1 MAVTTSPRFGVTRW
15 SAGGDAFN
23 RTQMDASHSAIE
35 TKGAIYLQSVAASRP
50 AAGTVGRYHY
60 ATDTTAFTYDDGTGW
75 RSVSD
80 PSTVLLT
87 ATQTLTNKTISG
99 ASNTLT
105 NIAQAS
111 VTSLT
116 TDLGL
121 KAPLASP
128 TFTGTVVLPSGTSIG
143 TVTNIEIGYL
153 DGVTSAVQ
161 TQIDGLQ
168 TQVNAKSPSASPTF
182 TGTVVLPSGTSIGTV
197 TNIEI
202 GYLDGVTS
210 AIQTQI
216 DSKQASDADLTAIAA
231 LAGTTGFLKKSAA
244 DTWVLDTATYI
255 SAASPTFTGTVTLA
269 PTTAG
274 DSSIT
279 GTLSTSGSGKFSGL
293 GAITICTSS
302 TRPGSPSAGQVIYET
317 DTALFFGYNSTAWS
331 SIGGGGAAYQTTAPT
346 ATLVGALWVDSDD
359 TASSLNTND
368 FLLKSEAAVTYATKT
383 ELGNAGYSPFLLM
396 GA

>member
-50 AAGTVGRYHY
+50 AAGTAGRYHY

-99 ASNTLT
+99 ASNTIT
-105 NIAQAS
+105 DIAQAS
-111 VTSLT
+111 VTNLT

-143 TVTNIEIGYL
+143 TVSN
-153 DGVTSAVQ
+153 V
-161 TQIDGLQ
+161 
-168 TQVNAKSPSASPTF
+168 
-182 TGTVVLPSGTSIGTV
+182 
-197 TNIEI
+197 EI

-244 DTWVLDTATYI
+244 DTWTLDTTTY
-255 SAASPTFTGTVTLA
+255 APVASPTFTGTVTLA
-269 PTTAG
+269 ATTAG
-274 DSSIT
+274 NSEIT
-279 GTLSTSGSGKFSGL
+279 GTLSTSGAGKFSGL

-331 SIGGGGAAYQTTAPT
+331 SIGGGGAAYQTSAPT
-346 ATLVGALWVDSDD
+346 ATLVGALWVDSDA
-359 TASSLNTND
+359 TLSSLNTND
-368 FLLKSEAAVTYATKT
+368 FLLKSEATITYATI
-383 ELGNAGYSPFLLM
+383 EALAGAGLSPLLLM